1 MNAPA
6 YDTLGAVRGLREAGF
21 EEVQAE
27 AIVVTVG
34 RAMSENVATKS
45 DVAGVN
51 ANTAEFRAD
60 VDAKFAGVDSRFAEV
75 RTEMAEF
82 RPDVDSKF
90 AGVDSRFANVDSR
103 FASVD
108 SQFAAVRTEMAGF
121 RPDVDSKFAG
131 VDSRFS
137 DVRTEMAE
145 FRAYLAEEFKALH
158 RQLWVMGVGI
168 VAVTVTLVKLVV

>member
-27 AIVVTVG
+27 AIVITVG

-45 DVAGVN
+45 DIAGVN
-51 ANTAEFRAD
+51 ANTAEFRA
-60 VDAKFAGVDSRFAEV
+60 
-75 RTEMAEF
+75 
-82 RPDVDSKF
+82 DVDSKF

-108 SQFAAVRTEMAGF
+108 SQFAAVRTEMAGL
-121 RPDVDSKFAG
+121 
-131 VDSRFS
+131 
-137 DVRTEMAE
+137 
-145 FRAYLAEEFKALH
+145 RAYVAEEFKALYRH
-158 RQLWVMGVGI
+158 LWVMGVGI